1 MSFNSSSPSHPW
13 FKRTMACVLCIAL
26 LGNAMASPTWRDE
39 VPDALVVGKGEMR
52 WLGFRIYRAVLWGSR
67 QPFEPGSKFALQ
79 LTYYRSISRDR
90 LVNTSMDEMRRLGSA
105 PIDEAEQTRWK
116 YQLQRA
122 FVDVQPGDQ
131 LTGVNIPG
139 YGMRFYYGEKQVAD
153 IGDPV
158 LAKAFF
164 DIWLNEKSRDPELRG
179 QLLGRTP

>member
-1 MSFNSSSPSHPW
+1 MSFNSSSPNCPW
-13 FKRTMACVLCIAL
+13 FKRTAAAALGIAL
-26 LGNAMASPTWRDE
+26 LGNAVASPAWRDE
-39 VPDALVVGKGEMR
+39 VHNARVVGKGEMR
-52 WLGFRIYRAVLWGSR
+52 WLGLRIYRAVLWGDR
-67 QPFEPGSKFALQ
+67 QPFDPGSKFALQ
-79 LTYYRSISRDR
+79 LIYYRSISRDR
-90 LVNTSMDEMRRLGSA
+90 LVNTSMDEMRRIGSV
-105 PIDEAEQTRWK
+105 PIDQAEQTRWK
-116 YQLQRA
+116 HLLQSA

-139 YGMRFYYGEKQVAD
+139 YGMRFYYGDKQVAD